1 MSRKMTRKRK
11 LFAKIISPAA
21 FLLIWYALAFFIDA
35 SLILPYPHRV
45 IIRLFELIQTSTFWL
60 ALLFTM
66 LRVFAAFI
74 ISFILGFFLGLIS
87 ADCECFKN
95 FMIFPLGLIRATPI
109 IAFILLA
116 LFWFQSGTVPIFV
129 AVLMSLP
136 VMITASQNGFEKT
149 PENQEKL
156 FKAACSGFTG
166 CKAFRYIRLPGAKAS
181 LMSGAESS
189 FGLCWK
195 VVAAGEVLSIPHHA
209 TGTLMQK
216 AQIHLETPDVLAL
229 TIALVL
235 MSMVSIRLFR
245 SLLNQRKS
253 GKCVC

>member
-45 IIRLFELIQTSTFWL
+45 IIRLFELIQTSSFWL

-136 VMITASQNGFEKT
+136 VMITASG
-149 PENQEKL
+149 
-156 FKAACSGFTG
+156 
-166 CKAFRYIRLPGAKAS
+166 KAFQGSVQWFYRLQSLQIYPPARCKGLSHVRCRIFFRPLLESSSRRRSPEHSTPRHRLPHAKS
-181 LMSGAESS
+181 PDSS
-189 FGLCWK
+189 
-195 VVAAGEVLSIPHHA
+195 
-209 TGTLMQK
+209 
-216 AQIHLETPDVLAL
+216 
-229 TIALVL
+229 
-235 MSMVSIRLFR
+235 
-245 SLLNQRKS
+245 
-253 GKCVC
+253 